1 MTSKFL
7 TLSLIAS
14 SALVSVPTFAE
25 EVTLD
30 PIVVSSDFRE
40 KKLSETTNSVA
51 VIGEEG
57 LYDKSSQSFEEVVGQ
72 VPNVNFTS
80 GASRAHYIQIRGIGE
95 RSQFTTPVN
104 PSVGINIDG
113 IDFSQSALGVTMF
126 DVKQIEVLK
135 GHKGLLLVPM
145 VWPVWLTFK
154 VMSRQKN

>member
-1 MTSKFL
+1 MTSKIL

-25 EVTLD
+25 EITLD

-40 KKLSETTNSVA
+40 KKLSETTKSVA
-51 VIGEEG
+51 IIGEEE
-57 LYDKSSQSFEEVVGQ
+57 LYDKSSQAFEEVIGQ
-72 VPNVNFTS
+72 IPNVNFTS

-104 PSVGINIDG
+104 PSVGINVDG

-126 DVKQIEVLK
+126 DVKQIEEPEDLKVL
-135 GHKGLLLVPM
+135 HLVQM
-145 VWPVWLTFK
+145 VWQGL
-154 VMSRQKN
+154 